1 MGRQKK
7 RAGLGQDVRKRVAP
21 AADYTRDRL
30 TPAVENA
37 KQRIAPTV
45 ENARGHI
52 VPAVE
57 NARGHIVP
65 AVESARGHIVPAVDN
80 ARTHIVPAVEDARE
94 KVGPAVEHARNVLVD
109 DVVPRVSTAM
119 SHAVTVSE
127 PYRDEAVRR
136 GTAAYAALRGELE
149 APKPRRKHKWARI
162 LITVTALGGAAVAAY
177 RVLKSGSDRQWQP
190 MAATTPAPT
199 SAGNSR
205 PAGYAEG
212 SAWTGGNSGSTTP
225 PAPADTVGASPG
237 EAVADRA
244 TDTPTVPTTPDA
256 PAEHVETPDAAVA
269 EGGASD
275 EQSGTNAKDS
285 GRNSN

>member
-30 TPAVENA
+30 TPAMENA

-52 VPAVE
+52 VPAM
-57 NARGHIVP
+57 
-65 AVESARGHIVPAVDN
+65 ESARGHIVPAVDN
-80 ARTHIVPAVEDARE
+80 ARTHIVPAVEEARE

-119 SHAVTVSE
+119 SHAVTASE

-190 MAATTPAPT
+190 MAATAPT
-199 SAGNSR
+199 PTSTGNSR

-212 SAWTGGNSGSTTP
+212 SAWTGGNTGSTTP

-244 TDTPTVPTTPDA
+244 TDTPPVPTTPDA

-269 EGGASD
+269 EGAGSD
-275 EQSGTNAKDS
+275 EQSGKNAKDS
-285 GRNSN
+285 GRHQS